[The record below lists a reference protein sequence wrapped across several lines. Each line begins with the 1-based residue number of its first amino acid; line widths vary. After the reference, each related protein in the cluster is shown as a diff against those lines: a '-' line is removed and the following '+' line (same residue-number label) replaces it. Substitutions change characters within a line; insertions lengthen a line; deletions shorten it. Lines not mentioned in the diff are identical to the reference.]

1 MTDAQRIERVWTMV
15 RTVHDPELPYLTVEE
30 MGMVRG
36 VTMRNNQIVVSLT
49 PTYSGCPATDVISED
64 VENAVKAVEPE
75 AHVEVVLNP
84 AWTTDWILPSAYE
97 KMRAHGIAPPEGQSA
112 DRAFLTG
119 QGKVIP
125 APLQIQGHLDGVCPL
140 EARRARPTSNATRAS
155 NPSSTSSASDPIFPS

>member
-1 MTDAQRIERVWTMV
+1 MTDEQRLDRVWTQV
-15 RTVHDPELPYLTVEE
+15 RSVHDPELPYLTVEE

-36 VTMRNNQIVVSLT
+36 VRMQDGEVVVTLT

-64 VENAVKAVEPE
+64 VSAAVQAIEPR
-75 AHVEVVLNP
+75 ARVEVVLSP

-97 KMRAHGIAPPEGQSA
+97 KMRENGIASPEGRSS

-125 APLQIQGHLDGVCPL
+125 CPRCASKDTEMVSAFGSTACKAHFKCRACL
-140 EARRARPTSNATRAS
+140 EPFEHFKC
-155 NPSSTSSASDPIFPS
+155 I

>member
-36 VTMRNNQIVVSLT
+36 VTMRDNQIVVSLT

-64 VENAVKAVEPE
+64 VANAVKAVEPE
-75 AHVEVVLNP
+75 AHVEVVLSP

-125 APLQIQGHLDGVCPL
+125 CPRCKSKDTLMVSAFGSTACKAHFKCNACL
-140 EARRARPTSNATRAS
+140 EPFEHFKC
-155 NPSSTSSASDPIFPS
+155 I